1 MLFEREAQE
10 AALAGALR
18 QDGGVVAV
26 RGETGTGRTAL
37 LRLLGH
43 LATGRGARVL
53 RAGGAPAER
62 DFPFGVVRQ
71 LVLPLHGEA
80 ALPPLAAK
88 LLQSAAGPGCDD
100 AVTLHGLHVLL
111 VSLAARKP
119 VVVLV
124 DDVRWADEPS
134 LRALA
139 FLAGRLR
146 GTRVLLGVVLP
157 DAPRAPAL
165 QELARAAGVRARPL
179 SADGTRRVA
188 AARIGAGLEP
198 AFATACHELTG
209 GRPKELDELLS
220 RAFAQRLT
228 GRAAD
233 CVPLRDLG
241 AALRRERLRLL
252 VRREPEVEAL
262 ARAVVTLGRHAEPE
276 LVTRLAGLDAAA
288 CAEARALL
296 GDAWLSTAVDGR
308 LVPEPALVRVV
319 EETRS
324 AASTAEAHRAAAA
337 LLTAQGFPPEHVAA
351 QLLSV
356 DTLRGDEDIATLRT
370 AAVAAQRRG
379 APDLAARYL
388 RRALLD
394 VPPGDP
400 GRARLLTELAAAE
413 PDPRA
418 AVRYL
423 VQAAPLLPPGRERA
437 EAVARI
443 PLTAA
448 ARGPLV
454 TELVRAVTDPGKP
467 EAAERGPLATH
478 HARAVTDPGEPEAA
492 AREPLATGLAPTVTE
507 RHNRET
513 AATPGP
519 LATDLAHT
527 DPRKPKATTAILPT
541 RGPSAT
547 DPAPTVTEPH
557 DRETAATP
565 GPLATELARTDP
577 DEPEPAACGTL
588 VTEQTHPTPN
598 DPDLAPRLEAR
609 DWFTALEDP
618 GRPAAAAERLRR
630 LPDRPTNPGDRE
642 LRAVLLLTATL
653 GGRITADEAARH
665 ASLLLDHEPASTVRA
680 GTALRIVPL
689 VLIAAGRPDSVTS
702 WLASAGG
709 PRASTATRVLVDV
722 HQALALLAR
731 GRFAEAGEPAQRA
744 FRAADPGSYDVLALP
759 ATTLALVAD
768 SARSR
773 ELARQ
778 VLDGLPDADDLAVFA
793 VRRGLQGML
802 AARENPDAALAQFL
816 DRGRLLDRAG
826 WRNPAIYAW
835 RGSAALLARRLGRIE
850 QARQL
855 AEEHHRHS
863 VAWGAPALVGRSLR
877 VLAALGG
884 RRQAVELLREAV
896 ELLDGAPDEL
906 EAAKACA
913 DLGTCLRETEPE
925 ASRRW
930 LARARELAE
939 SCGAGRL
946 EAREDGTHAE
956 LPRPAAELTAGEAT
970 VGRLAAGGRTN
981 TEIAVELSISRRA
994 VEKHLTSLYRKLK
1007 IDGRAQLASVLDR
1020 R

>member
-1 MLFEREAQE
+1 MFERETQE
-10 AALAGALR
+10 TALAGALR
-18 QDGGVVAV
+18 QDGGVVAIS
-26 RGETGTGRTAL
+26 GETGTGRTAL
-37 LRLLGH
+37 LRLLGR
-43 LATGRGARVL
+43 LAAGRGARVL
-53 RAGGAPAER
+53 RAGGAPGER

-71 LVLPLHGEA
+71 LVLPLHGDPCEA
-80 ALPPLAAK
+80 GLPPLAGK
-88 LLQSAAGPGCDD
+88 LLRSAAGAGCDD
-100 AVTLHGLHVLL
+100 AVALLHGLHVLL
-111 VSLAARKP
+111 VSLGAREP

-165 QELARAAGVRARPL
+165 QDLARAAGPAVRALPL
-179 SADGTRRVA
+179 SAGGTRRVA
-188 AARIGAGLEP
+188 AARLGAGVDP
-198 AFATACHELTG
+198 AFAAACHELTG

-220 RAFAQRLT
+220 RAFAQRLA
-228 GRAAD
+228 GRAED
-233 CVPLRDLG
+233 CEPLRDLG
-241 AALRRERLRLL
+241 AAVRRERLRLL

-356 DTLRGDEDIATLRT
+356 DALRGREDVATLRT

-423 VQAAPLLPPGRERA
+423 VQAAPLLPAGRERA

-454 TELVRAVTDPGKP
+454 TELVRTVTDPG
-467 EAAERGPLATH
+467 
-478 HARAVTDPGEPEAA
+478 
-492 AREPLATGLAPTVTE
+492 
-507 RHNRET
+507 
-513 AATPGP
+513 
-519 LATDLAHT
+519 
-527 DPRKPKATTAILPT
+527 
-541 RGPSAT
+541 
-547 DPAPTVTEPH
+547 
-557 DRETAATP
+557 
-565 GPLATELARTDP
+565 
-577 DEPEPAACGTL
+577 
-588 VTEQTHPTPN
+588 
-598 DPDLAPRLEAR
+598 DPDLGLRLEAR
-609 DWFTALEDP
+609 DWFAALEEP
-618 GRPAAAAERLRR
+618 GRPAAAAERLRQ
-630 LPDRPTNPGDRE
+630 LPDRPAGPGERE
-642 LRAVLLLTATL
+642 LRAVLLLAATL
-653 GGRITADEAARH
+653 GGRVTADEAARH
-665 ASLLLDHEPASTVRA
+665 AGVLLDHEPARTVRA

-689 VLIAAGRPDSVTS
+689 VLIAAGRPDAVTP

-709 PRASTATRVLVDV
+709 PRATTATRVLVDV
-722 HQALALLAR
+722 HQALALLSR
-731 GRFAEAGEPAQRA
+731 GRFAEAGEPAERA
-744 FRAADPGSYDVLALP
+744 FRAAEPGGYDVLALP

-773 ELARQ
+773 DLARQ

-802 AARENPDAALAQFL
+802 AARENPETALAQFL

-835 RGSAALLARRLGRIE
+835 RGSAALLARRLGRTD

-863 VAWGAPALVGRSLR
+863 LAWGAPALVGRSLR
-877 VLAALGG
+877 VLAALAG
-884 RRQAVELLREAV
+884 RQHAVELLREAV

-913 DLGTCLRETEPE
+913 DLGTCLRETEPV
-925 ASRRW
+925 AARRL
-930 LARARELAE
+930 LARARALAE
-939 SCGAGRL
+939 GCGAGRL
-946 EAREDGTHAE
+946 EEREDGTFGHAE
-956 LPRPAAELTAGEAT
+956 LPRPTAELTAGEAT
-970 VGRLAAGGRTN
+970 VARLAAGGRTN
-981 TEIAVELSISRRA
+981 TEIAGELSISRRA

-1007 IDGRAQLASVLDR
+1007 IDGRAQLASVLGDR
-1020 R
+1020 STVD

>member
-1 MLFEREAQE
+1 MLVERETHE
-10 AALAGALR
+10 TALSGALR
-18 QDGGVVAV
+18 TDGGVVAV
-26 RGETGTGRTAL
+26 RGEAGTGRSAL
-37 LRLLGH
+37 LRLLGR
-43 LATGRGARVL
+43 LAAGRGARVL
-53 RAGGAPAER
+53 RAAGAPAER

-71 LVLPLHGEA
+71 LVLPLLGDPGEA
-80 ALPPLAAK
+80 ELPPIAAK
-88 LLQSAAGPGCDD
+88 LLRSAAGPGCDD
-100 AVTLHGLHVLL
+100 AVRLLHGLHVLL
-111 VSLAARKP
+111 LALEP

-165 QELARAAGVRARPL
+165 QDIARAAGSGVRAQPL
-179 SADGTRRVA
+179 SPDGTRRVA
-188 AARIGAGLEP
+188 LARIGAGADA
-198 AFATACHELTG
+198 AFTAACHELTG
-209 GRPKELDELLS
+209 GRPKDLDELLS
-220 RAFAQRLT
+220 RAFAHRLT

-233 CVPLRDLG
+233 CVPLRQLG
-241 AALRRERLRLL
+241 AAVHRDRLRQL

-276 LVTRLAGLDAAA
+276 LVARLAGLDAAA
-288 CAEARALL
+288 CAEARSLL

-324 AASTAEAHRAAAA
+324 AAGAAEAHRAAAA

-356 DTLRGDEDIATLRT
+356 DTLRGREDVVTLRT

-394 VPPGDP
+394 VLPGDP

-423 VQAAPLLPPGRERA
+423 VQAAPLLPAGRERA

-454 TELVRAVTDPGKP
+454 TELVRT
-467 EAAERGPLATH
+467 
-478 HARAVTDPGEPEAA
+478 
-492 AREPLATGLAPTVTE
+492 ATGA
-507 RHNRET
+507 
-513 AATPGP
+513 
-519 LATDLAHT
+519 D
-527 DPRKPKATTAILPT
+527 
-541 RGPSAT
+541 
-547 DPAPTVTEPH
+547 
-557 DRETAATP
+557 
-565 GPLATELARTDP
+565 
-577 DEPEPAACGTL
+577 
-588 VTEQTHPTPN
+588 
-598 DPDLAPRLEAR
+598 DPDLVPRLEAR
-609 DWFTALEDP
+609 DWFAALEEP
-618 GRPAAAAERLRR
+618 GRPAAAANRLRE
-630 LPDRPTNPGDRE
+630 LPEHPAGPGERE
-642 LRAVLLLTATL
+642 LRAVLLLAATL
-653 GGRITADEAARH
+653 GGRVTAAEAARH
-665 ASLLLDHEPASTVRA
+665 AGVLLDHEPARTVRA

-689 VLIAAGRPDSVTS
+689 VLIAAGRPDAVAP
-702 WLASAGG
+702 WLAAAGG
-709 PRASTATRVLVDV
+709 PRATTATRVLVDV
-722 HQALALLAR
+722 HQALALLSR
-731 GRFAEAGEPAQRA
+731 GRFAEAGEPAERA
-744 FRAADPGSYDVLALP
+744 FRAAEPGGYDVLALP

-773 ELARQ
+773 DLARQ

-802 AARENPDAALAQFL
+802 AAREDPDAALAQFL
-816 DRGRLLDRAG
+816 DRGRSLDRAG
-826 WRNPAIYAW
+826 WHNPAIYAW
-835 RGSAALLARRLGRIE
+835 RGSAALLARRLGRTG

-863 VAWGAPALVGRSLR
+863 LAWGAPAIVGRSLR
-877 VLAALGG
+877 VQAALAG
-884 RRQAVELLREAV
+884 RRRAVELLREAV

-913 DLGTCLRETEPE
+913 DLGTCLREAEPD
-925 ASRRW
+925 AARRL

-946 EAREDGTHAE
+946 VAREDGTFGHAE
-956 LPRPAAELTAGEAT
+956 LSRPTAELTAGEAT
-970 VGRLAAGGRTN
+970 VARLAAGGRTN
-981 TEIAVELSISRRA
+981 TEIAGELSISRRA

-1007 IDGRAQLASVLDR
+1007 IDGRAQLASVLNAH
-1020 R
+1020 

>member
-1 MLFEREAQE
+1 MLFERETQE
-10 AALAGALR
+10 AALRETGE
-18 QDGGVVAV
+18 VVAV
-26 RGETGTGRTAL
+26 RGETGTGRSAL
-37 LRLLGH
+37 LRLFGR
-43 LATGRGARVL
+43 LAADGGARVL

-62 DFPFGVVRQ
+62 DLRFGVVRQ
-71 LVLPLHGEA
+71 LVLPLVGDPCA
-80 ALPPLAAK
+80 TGLPPIAAK
-88 LLQSAAGPGCDD
+88 LLQSAAGPDCSG
-100 AVTLHGLHVLL
+100 AVPLLHGLHVLL
-111 VSLAARKP
+111 VSLAAREP

-134 LRALA
+134 VRALA

-146 GTRVLLGVVLP
+146 GTRVRLGVVLP
-157 DAPRAPAL
+157 DSPRAPAL
-165 QELARAAGVRARPL
+165 QEIARIAGPGVRAHAL
-179 SADGTRRVA
+179 SRNGTRRVVD
-188 AARIGAGLEP
+188 ARLDADP

-209 GRPKELDELLS
+209 GRPKDLDELLS
-220 RAFAQRLT
+220 RAFAHRLT
-228 GRAAD
+228 GRAVD
-233 CVPLRDLG
+233 CVPLRQLG
-241 AALRRERLRLL
+241 ASVQRERLRLL
-252 VRREPEVEAL
+252 VRREPEVGAL

-276 LVTRLAGLDAAA
+276 LVARLAGLDAAA

-296 GDAWLSTAVDGR
+296 GAAWLGTAVDER

-324 AASTAEAHRAAAA
+324 AADTAAAHRAAAT
-337 LLTAQGFPPEHVAA
+337 LLASQGFPPEHVAA

-356 DTLRGDEDIATLRT
+356 DALRGPEDVTTLRT

-394 VPPGDP
+394 LPPDDP

-423 VQAAPLLPPGRERA
+423 VQAAPLLPAGRERA

-454 TELVRAVTDPGKP
+454 TDLVRT
-467 EAAERGPLATH
+467 
-478 HARAVTDPGEPEAA
+478 
-492 AREPLATGLAPTVTE
+492 ATGV
-507 RHNRET
+507 
-513 AATPGP
+513 
-519 LATDLAHT
+519 D
-527 DPRKPKATTAILPT
+527 
-541 RGPSAT
+541 
-547 DPAPTVTEPH
+547 
-557 DRETAATP
+557 
-565 GPLATELARTDP
+565 
-577 DEPEPAACGTL
+577 
-588 VTEQTHPTPN
+588 
-598 DPDLAPRLEAR
+598 DPDLVPRLEAR
-609 DWFTALEDP
+609 EWFAALEEP
-618 GRPAAAAERLRR
+618 GRAAAAARRLQQ
-630 LPDRPTNPGDRE
+630 LPDRPRNPGDRE
-642 LRAVLLLTATL
+642 LRAVLLLAATL
-653 GGRITADEAARH
+653 GGRVTAAEAARH
-665 ASLLLDHEPASTVRA
+665 AGVLLDHEPARTVRA

-689 VLIAAGRPDSVTS
+689 VLIAAGRPDAVAP

-709 PRASTATRVLVDV
+709 PRATTATRVLVDV
-722 HQALALLAR
+722 HQALALLSR
-731 GRFAEAGEPAQRA
+731 GRFAEAADPAERA
-744 FRAADPGSYDVLALP
+744 FRAAEPGGYDVLALP
-759 ATTLALVAD
+759 ATTVALVAD
-768 SARSR
+768 SARR
-773 ELARQ
+773 RDLARQ
-778 VLDGLPDADDLAVFA
+778 VLEDLPDSDDLAVFA

-835 RGSAALLARRLGRIE
+835 RGSAALLARRLGRTE

-863 VAWGAPALVGRSLR
+863 VAWGAPAIVGRSLR
-877 VLAALGG
+877 VLAALAG
-884 RRQAVELLREAV
+884 RRHAIELLREAV

-925 ASRRW
+925 AARR
-930 LARARELAE
+930 LLSRARELAE

-946 EAREDGTHAE
+946 EAREDGTFGHAE
-956 LPRPAAELTAGEAT
+956 QPRPTVELTAGEAT
-970 VGRLAAGGRTN
+970 VARLAAGGRTN
-981 TEIAVELSISRRA
+981 TEIAGELSISRRA

-1007 IDGRAQLASVLDR
+1007 IDGRAQLASVLGAGS
-1020 R
+1020 